1 MESSNKDR
9 AREVQTAEVRT
20 PRSPPLPCPE
30 PSPPLRNKLN
40 LVAPLRVVLAKGRT
54 VVPPSRARE
63 VQTGARRGPPPFPL
77 LPFRD
82 GRGRAARGR
91 GRAPGR
97 GSPFDN
103 HDVDDDDDDDDPV
116 PARRERRYDVFFPP
130 SDDDADARSASASRS
145 AGADLEALF
154 AECDQAALPRQ
165 HPHTYMDPSWAVD
178 DLPELERV
186 LGATASDAGDM
197 SLDPVALAEKLAAL
211 PLAELLGLSREY
223 VEYMHGDEAR
233 DERTADTSVP
243 TPSDEDSNPRPV
255 DAETKDHGR
264 RAASPEEQPAA
275 APASKPRNRRRRPRS
290 SPRGRC
296 QARGGRRNAVG
307 TASTIEAGTNAHVEG
322 CAEDDELDELLGE
335 TRLGG
340 FASRTTTRT
349 TGADDDAFLGRA
361 LGLRTGGARRAFR
374 RARRDRGTCRATEM

>member
-1 MESSNKDR
+1 M
-9 AREVQTAEVRT
+9 RT
-20 PRSPPLPCPE
+20 PRSPPPPPPL
-30 PSPPLRNKLN
+30 SPPLPKQTEPR
-40 LVAPLRVVLAKGRT
+40 R
-54 VVPPSRARE
+54 VPPSR
-63 VQTGARRGPPPFPL
+63 RRSA
-77 LPFRD
+77 FRD
-82 GRGRAARGR
+82 GRGRGRGR

-103 HDVDDDDDDDDPV
+103 HDVDDDDDDNDPV

-211 PLAELLGLSREY
+211 PLAELLGLSDEY

-264 RAASPEEQPAA
+264 RAASPSEQPAA
-275 APASKPRNRRRRPRS
+275 D
-290 SPRGRC
+290 
-296 QARGGRRNAVG
+296 ARA
-307 TASTIEAGTNAHVEG
+307 
-322 CAEDDELDELLGE
+322 DDFE
-335 TRLGG
+335 TPKLPTTTSIVS
-340 FASRTTTRT
+340 SRTTGYAEEDETPSEPRRRSRQVRMRT
-349 TGADDDAFLGRA
+349 SK
-361 LGLRTGGARRAFR
+361 GARKTTSWMSCWGR
-374 RARRDRGTCRATEM
+374 RGWADSRRGRRRGRRGRMTTRS

>member
-1 MESSNKDR
+1 MERSNKDLAR
-9 AREVQTAEVRT
+9 ARFKQQRCARRG
-20 PRSPPLPCPE
+20 PLPCPPPSPPLPKQTE
-30 PSPPLRNKLN
+30 PR
-40 LVAPLRVVLAKGRT
+40 R
-54 VVPPSRARE
+54 VPPSR
-63 VQTGARRGPPPFPL
+63 RRSA
-77 LPFRD
+77 FRD
-82 GRGRAARGR
+82 GRGRGRGR

-233 DERTADTSVP
+233 DERTADTSEP

-264 RAASPEEQPAA
+264 RA
-275 APASKPRNRRRRPRS
+275 RPRANN
-290 SPRGRC
+290 PPP
-296 QARGGRRNAVG
+296 
-307 TASTIEAGTNAHVEG
+307 
-322 CAEDDELDELLGE
+322 
-335 TRLGG
+335 TR
-340 FASRTTTRT
+340 APNPKPPTTTSIVSSRTTRYGEEDETPSEPRRRSRQVRMRTSKGTRKT
-349 TGADDDAFLGRA
+349 TSWMSCWGRRGWADSRRGR
-361 LGLRTGGARRAFR
+361 RRGR
-374 RARRDRGTCRATEM
+374 RGRMTTRS

>member
-1 MESSNKDR
+1 M
-9 AREVQTAEVRT
+9 RT
-20 PRSPPLPCPE
+20 PRSLPLPPLSPPLPKQTE
-30 PSPPLRNKLN
+30 PR
-40 LVAPLRVVLAKGRT
+40 R
-54 VVPPSRARE
+54 VPPSR
-63 VQTGARRGPPPFPL
+63 RRSA
-77 LPFRD
+77 FRD
-82 GRGRAARGR
+82 GRGRGRGR

-233 DERTADTSVP
+233 DERTADTSEP

-264 RAASPEEQPAA
+264 RAASPSEQPAA
-275 APASKPRNRRRRPRS
+275 DARAKPETADDDLDRLL
-290 SPRGRC
+290 
-296 QARGGRRNAVG
+296 ADDEVRGGRRNAVG

-322 CAEDDELDELLGE
+322 DAEDDELDELLGE

-349 TGADDDAFLGRA
+349 TGADDDAFLDEL
-361 LGLRTGGARRAFR
+361 LGG
-374 RARRDRGTCRATEM
+374 